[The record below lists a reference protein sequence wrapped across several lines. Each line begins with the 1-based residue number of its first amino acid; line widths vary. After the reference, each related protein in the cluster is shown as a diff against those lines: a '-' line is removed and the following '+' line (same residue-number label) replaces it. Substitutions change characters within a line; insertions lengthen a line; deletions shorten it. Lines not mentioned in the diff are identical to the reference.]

1 MSQALRGAILWNMTN
16 WPPSDP
22 KHASILKSPSRR
34 QFLRG
39 TGLALSASLAGALTG
54 CGGNQSAKLVE
65 RRRQAAW
72 RRRRVILDDDGD
84 LCYSED
90 AEKSVEAFL
99 AQRFVPI
106 LETPVDSIAWCI
118 MWAIAIG
125 KGKTRYWETQQLGKP
140 LNPVISDPTPVMA
153 EAARSRQIELFGSL
167 RMNDTH
173 DSYGMPAGK
182 LIYPL
187 KVEHPEWLLG
197 DESMKGPV
205 FSSQAAAIWSGLD
218 FAVPQVREDRLWWI
232 RNTVGKYDVA
242 GVDLNFFRMPWYF
255 KTGKEEEG
263 MPLMTDLIRSA
274 RKVLD
279 RESERRGH
287 PLMLGIRSPGTVAA
301 CRRIGIDIETWLK
314 EGLVDR
320 LLIGGGYVPF
330 TNPAEELV
338 QLGHQ
343 HQVPVYPCI
352 NCGTQMFGSDSAFRG
367 AASNILWAGADG
379 IYLWNFQYRKVPQIS
394 YGRPTA
400 EGYEVLNHIG
410 SGDALRYQ
418 DKTFAID
425 YVQTVDVMGNVGPY
439 SIASYPGQVPVELA
453 GSPGQ
458 DRTAVEMRVG
468 DDLAAAEQ
476 AGRLKGVGIEVEV
489 HNLMPGERLEVTLNQ
504 APMELVSEAVRPPR
518 KEGEKGVPFR
528 SGTLSATQIRQGM
541 NRFEVGVAN
550 RGSRAG
556 GKLILKQIL
565 LHVRYS

>member
-1 MSQALRGAILWNMTN
+1 MTS
-16 WPPSDP
+16 WPIGDP
-22 KHASILKSPSRR
+22 KSTSILESPSRR
-34 QFLRG
+34 RFLRG
-39 TGLALSASLAGALTG
+39 AGVALSASLAGGLTG
-54 CGGNQSAKLVE
+54 CGGNQSVKLTDQ
-65 RRRQAAW
+65 RRQAAW
-72 RRRRVILDDDGD
+72 RRRRIILDDDGD

-153 EAARSRQIELFGSL
+153 EAARSRQVELFGSL

-205 FSSQAAAIWSGLD
+205 FSSRAAAIWSGLD

-232 RNTVGKYDVA
+232 RNTVEKYDVA

-255 KTGKEEEG
+255 KTGREEEG
-263 MPLMTDLIRSA
+263 MPLMTELIRSA

-279 RESERRGH
+279 RESERRGR
-287 PLMLGIRSPGTVAA
+287 PLLLGIRSPGTVAA

-338 QLGHQ
+338 QLGHR

-352 NCGTQMFGSDSAFRG
+352 NCGTQMFGSDAAFRG
-367 AASNILWAGADG
+367 SGLQHPLGRSRRHLSLELPIPEGAPDLLRASHG
-379 IYLWNFQYRKVPQIS
+379 
-394 YGRPTA
+394 GR
-400 EGYEVLNHIG
+400 V
-410 SGDALRYQ
+410 R
-418 DKTFAID
+418 
-425 YVQTVDVMGNVGPY
+425 GPEPHRLQR
-439 SIASYPGQVPVELA
+439 SAPL
-453 GSPGQ
+453 PGQ
-458 DRTAVEMRVG
+458 DLRHRLRSDRWTSWATWAPTPSPAIRARCRWSWREVPVRT
-468 DDLAAAEQ
+468 
-476 AGRLKGVGIEVEV
+476 GRRSRCG
-489 HNLMPGERLEVTLNQ
+489 
-504 APMELVSEAVRPPR
+504 SETTCPRPR
-518 KEGEKGVPFR
+518 
-528 SGTLSATQIRQGM
+528 RQDG
-541 NRFEVGVAN
+541 
-550 RGSRAG
+550 
-556 GKLILKQIL
+556 
-565 LHVRYS
+565 